1 MDKSEINRGYLDY
14 LRPVG
19 PSAAQQAGGAWN
31 RWPGVQL
38 AARLI
43 AKVVPYFVLCAL
55 LLTSVATLTYL
66 RLTSLRRRRGPLGDV
81 HAGGMER
88 VDLFVDFYPF
98 QPYPLLAKALELAFL
113 QRELPKV
120 ATASSKIVELAI
132 GDGSLSQHIYP
143 VGSKVVAVDVSPF
156 SLRISAAMPH
166 VRQAII
172 SDCINPAVA
181 SGTFDLLVTNNFLHH
196 VTDKEGVLDHIA
208 RIADR
213 AIFNENSTYW
223 ASAWPK
229 PFLLGRLGLKQREAE
244 TIKDLKTRFLQD
256 LRPRS
261 EVDRIVSERF
271 EVHAETAYLCEKTF
285 FLCGIFSRLMG
296 VYGPPAPGYIK
307 HMLQMPVLGP
317 LIRWSTR
324 ALGLALIRF
333 DNSQDKSTAAF
344 ISYSCR
350 SKIFKPAKLESDF
363 VCAEC
368 GSDLP
373 ADLKCIACGTE
384 FPTVGGMK
392 FLLPKHLQFI
402 HSKYMADTGHF
413 YEKESLQ
420 QHH

>member
-1 MDKSEINRGYLDY
+1 
-14 LRPVG
+14 
-19 PSAAQQAGGAWN
+19 
-31 RWPGVQL
+31 
-38 AARLI
+38 
-43 AKVVPYFVLCAL
+43 
-55 LLTSVATLTYL
+55 
-66 RLTSLRRRRGPLGDV
+66 
-81 HAGGMER
+81 
-88 VDLFVDFYPF
+88 LFVDFYPF
-98 QPYPLLAKALELAFL
+98 QPYPLLCKALELAFL
-113 QRELPKV
+113 QQELPKV
-120 ATASSKIVELAI
+120 ATASSKIIELAI

-143 VGSKVVAVDVSPF
+143 AGSRIVAVDVSPF
-156 SLRISAAMPH
+156 SLRVSAAMPH

-229 PFLLGRLGLKQREAE
+229 PFLLGKIGMKRREAQ

-256 LRPRS
+256 LRSRS

-271 EVHAETAYLCEKTF
+271 EVQAETAYLCENTF

-296 VYGPPAPGYIK
+296 VYGPPAPGYLK
-307 HMLQMPVLGP
+307 HMVQTPILGP
-317 LIRWSTR
+317 LIRSSTR
-324 ALGLALIRF
+324 ALGLELIRL
-333 DNSQDKSTAAF
+333 DSCQDKRTAAF

-350 SKIFKPAKLESDF
+350 SKTFKPAKLESDF
-363 VCAEC
+363 VCADC
-368 GSDLP
+368 GGELP
-373 ADLKCIACGTE
+373 ADLKCTACGTE
-384 FPTVGGMK
+384 FASVDGMT
-392 FLLPKHLQFI
+392 FLLPKQLQFI
-402 HSKYMADTGHF
+402 HTKYVADMGPF

>member
-1 MDKSEINRGYLDY
+1 
-14 LRPVG
+14 
-19 PSAAQQAGGAWN
+19 
-31 RWPGVQL
+31 
-38 AARLI
+38 
-43 AKVVPYFVLCAL
+43 
-55 LLTSVATLTYL
+55 
-66 RLTSLRRRRGPLGDV
+66 
-81 HAGGMER
+81 
-88 VDLFVDFYPF
+88 
-98 QPYPLLAKALELAFL
+98 
-113 QRELPKV
+113 
-120 ATASSKIVELAI
+120 
-132 GDGSLSQHIYP
+132 
-143 VGSKVVAVDVSPF
+143 
-156 SLRISAAMPH
+156 
-166 VRQAII
+166 
-172 SDCINPAVA
+172 
-181 SGTFDLLVTNNFLHH
+181 LVTNNFLHH

-350 SKIFKPAKLESDF
+350 SKTFRPAKLESDF